1 MTSLS
6 ALLDGTHPLPDC
18 NTSALNAAQLRQN
31 QLTKP
36 QGSLG
41 RLEEIALWMAS
52 WQGTDR
58 PTLDAGNCLIFAG
71 NHGITK
77 RGISAFPADVT
88 AQMVANFTHGG
99 AAINQLCDTAGLT
112 LSVTP
117 LSLETPTADFS
128 AGPAMNHDDVLSAF
142 QAGIDA
148 IPSNCDYLVFG
159 EMGIGNTTSAA
170 ALCAALFGGQGA
182 DWAGRGTGLDDEA
195 VAAKAAIIDEALL
208 RHGRSFDSPQTLL
221 SAYGGRELAAIAG
234 GVLGARARRIP
245 VMLDGYICCAA
256 AASLTLLNNAALD
269 HCQISHLSAEQ
280 AHGTLSDALGKTPL
294 LSLNMRLG
302 EASGG
307 AVATLL
313 VRAALA
319 THNGMASFAEA
330 GVSGG

>member
-6 ALLDGTHPLPDC
+6 SLLNGTHPLPDC
-18 NTSALNAAQLRQN
+18 NTSALDAAQLRQN

-41 RLEEIALWMAS
+41 RLEELALWMAS

-58 PTLDAGNCLIFAG
+58 PTLDAGSCLIFAG

-128 AGPAMNHDDVLSAF
+128 AGPAMSHDDVLSAF

-195 VAAKAAIIDEALL
+195 VAAKAAVIDEALL
-208 RHGRSFDSPQTLL
+208 RHGRSFDSPQALL

-245 VMLDGYICCAA
+245 VMLDGYVCCAA
-256 AASLTLLNNAALD
+256 AASLTLLNNVALD

>member
-18 NTSALNAAQLRQN
+18 NTSALDAAQLRQN

-41 RLEEIALWMAS
+41 RLEELALWIAS

-71 NHGITK
+71 NHGITE

-128 AGPAMNHDDVLSAF
+128 AGPAMSHDDVLSAF

-208 RHGRSFDSPQTLL
+208 RHGRSFDSPQALL

-280 AHGTLSDALGKTPL
+280 AHGTLSDALGKLPL

-319 THNGMASFAEA
+319 THNGMASFVEA

>member
-6 ALLDGTHPLPDC
+6 ALLDGTHHLPNC
-18 NTSALNAAQLRQN
+18 NTSALDAAQLRQN

-41 RLEEIALWMAS
+41 RLEELALWMAS
-52 WQGTDR
+52 WQGTDC

-128 AGPAMNHDDVLSAF
+128 AGPAMSHDDVLSAF

-208 RHGRSFDSPQTLL
+208 RHGRSFDSPQALL
-221 SAYGGRELAAIAG
+221 SASGGRELAAIAG

-319 THNGMASFAEA
+319 THNGMASFVEA
-330 GVSGG
+330 GVSGV

>member
-18 NTSALNAAQLRQN
+18 NTSALDAAQLRQN

-41 RLEEIALWMAS
+41 RLEELALWMAS

-208 RHGRSFDSPQTLL
+208 RHGRSFDSPQALL

-234 GVLGARARRIP
+234 GILGARARRIP

-313 VRAALA
+313 VRASLA

>member
-18 NTSALNAAQLRQN
+18 NTSALDAAQLRQN

-41 RLEEIALWMAS
+41 RLEELALWMAS

-58 PTLDAGNCLIFAG
+58 PSLDAGNCLIFAG

-99 AAINQLCDTAGLT
+99 AAINQLCDMAGLT

-128 AGPAMNHDDVLSAF
+128 AGPAMSHDDVLSAF

-208 RHGRSFDSPQTLL
+208 RHGRSFDSPQALL

>member
-18 NTSALNAAQLRQN
+18 NTSALNAAQLLQN

-41 RLEEIALWMAS
+41 RLEELALWMAS

-128 AGPAMNHDDVLSAF
+128 AGPAMSHDDVLSAF

-159 EMGIGNTTSAA
+159 EMGIGNTTSAS
-170 ALCAALFGGQGA
+170 ALCAALFGGKGA

-195 VAAKAAIIDEALL
+195 VAAKAAVIDEALL

-234 GVLGARARRIP
+234 GILGARARRIP

-280 AHGTLSDALGKTPL
+280 AHGTLSDALGKLPL

>member
-6 ALLDGTHPLPDC
+6 ALLDGTYSLPAC
-18 NTSALNAAQLRQN
+18 NNTALAAAQQRQN

-41 RLEEIALWMAS
+41 RLEELALWMAG
-52 WQGTDR
+52 WQGTER

-71 NHGITK
+71 NHGITA

-88 AQMVANFTHGG
+88 AQMVANFTYGG

-117 LSLETPTADFS
+117 LMLDTPTADFS
-128 AGPAMNHDDVLSAF
+128 AGPAMSHDDVLVAF
-142 QAGIDA
+142 QAGMDA
-148 IPSNCDYLVFG
+148 IPETCDYLVFG

-170 ALCAALFGGQGA
+170 ALCAALFGGHGA
-182 DWAGRGTGLDDEA
+182 DWAGRGTGLDDA
-195 VAAKAAIIDEALL
+195 ALAAKAAIIDEALI
-208 RHGRSFDSPQTLL
+208 RHGRIFDSPQALL
-221 SAYGGRELAAIAG
+221 AAYGGRELAAIAG
-234 GVLGARARRIP
+234 GVLAARARRIP

-256 AASLTLLNNAALD
+256 AACLTLLDTAALE

-280 AHGTLSDALGKTPL
+280 AHGRLSDALGKTPL

>member
-6 ALLDGTHPLPDC
+6 ALLDGTHLLRDC
-18 NTSALNAAQLRQN
+18 NTSALDAAQLRQN

-41 RLEEIALWMAS
+41 RLEELALWMAS

-71 NHGITK
+71 NHGITE

-128 AGPAMNHDDVLSAF
+128 AGPAMSHDDVLSAF

-170 ALCAALFGGQGA
+170 ALCGALFGGQGA

-208 RHGRSFDSPQTLL
+208 RHGRSFDSPQALL

-245 VMLDGYICCAA
+245 VMLDGYCCCAA

-319 THNGMASFAEA
+319 THNGMAIFAEA

>member
-18 NTSALNAAQLRQN
+18 NTSALDAAQLRQN

-41 RLEEIALWMAS
+41 RLEELALWMAS
-52 WQGTDR
+52 WQGTVR
-58 PTLDAGNCLIFAG
+58 PTLDTGNCLIFAG

-128 AGPAMNHDDVLSAF
+128 AGPAMSHDDVLSAF

-208 RHGRSFDSPQTLL
+208 RHGRSFDSPQALL

-245 VMLDGYICCAA
+245 VMLDGYVCCAA
-256 AASLTLLNNAALD
+256 AASLTLLNNVALD